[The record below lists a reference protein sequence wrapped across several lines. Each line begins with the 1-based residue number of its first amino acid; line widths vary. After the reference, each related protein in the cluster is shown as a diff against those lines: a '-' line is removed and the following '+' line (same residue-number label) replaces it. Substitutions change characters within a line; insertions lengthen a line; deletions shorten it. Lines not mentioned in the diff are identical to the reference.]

1 MNTTAGKGASSPPPR
16 RRPSARAPGEAD
28 SRERR
33 ARSAK
38 RESAGEIYAPE
49 RGEVFFEEKPQ
60 PFSVSLREILE
71 EYRSDSGPDRYAMA
85 VELEE
90 PPEGEEALGPE
101 TEPAPEI
108 EETLSARA
116 ALHAYWDS
124 KGVPHPPAE
133 EPPRR
138 RESEREPPRRR
149 ESERESPRRRESER
163 ENPRRRQESRPAR
176 PRTPAR
182 EEPASEVEGSWNW
195 MDIVNEFKMG
205 SELESSVFDER
216 PRAAGKRQPMTH
228 RDDLPAQAQ
237 AEEQANIDSADAL
250 PAGIRPLQGRRSES
264 AASAAG
270 HLSFEE
276 IMAEF
281 GAPIAKTAE
290 APRAETPAEAEAA
303 EAPSERRGRRS
314 HMEDEAR
321 ALFAHLDETP
331 AKAESAAPASEE
343 AEVPAIEEAKAPAPR
358 DEDFSIRFPREAME
372 LGKPQAAP
380 AEETKLPAE
389 EAAEEA
395 TKEKRPAGAK
405 ALLSA
410 LPFGKKKAGGK
421 KKAKKAEAPRGDA
434 LDDTAA
440 YPAAYAADEDYESE
454 EEADPNAFPSF
465 GDYLL
470 GLVTGLWLRL
480 RGVAGSESAETMETE
495 EEELGPELKPAAA
508 SRYYG
513 SFVQSLRLRFRIALV
528 LWLILS
534 YISLGLPVTGALRSI
549 QVAAGM
555 CLALQLGIM
564 LLSLDVITGSAIN
577 LARARFGADSLAA
590 LSCVLTSLDA
600 LAVLLDGFGQPHMPL
615 CALSSMSLLGVLCSA
630 LLSARGLRKSLR
642 VPAIGK
648 QAYSV
653 TAESEKGGRT
663 VTLIKSLRPVIGFVR
678 RSEEAP
684 PDETAYNRAS
694 PLLLVLAFLMS
705 LIVVLAKKSAG
716 DFLYVFTA
724 VLAPATPVT
733 ALLCYALPF
742 FVGANRIFPSGAAIA
757 GWSGLCDVG
766 SSNNLIVTDRDLFPE
781 GSVVIDTVRIFAE
794 MAPETII
801 SYAGT
806 MVCASGSDLAPC
818 FAELMEKNGCPMRRV
833 EGFEYLSG
841 GGMKGVIDGSVI
853 LCGGLDL
860 MRLMNVRVPYRLV
873 GKTTVLLAVDGILC
887 GIFNM
892 KYEGQPQ
899 VRKAL
904 VGLIRSNRHPI
915 FAIRDFLV
923 TPEML
928 SDCFDVAT
936 DGYDFPP
943 YVDRFAISEAK
954 PSADSKPAAVVCRE
968 GLGPLVHMADT
979 ARSLYLAVRIN
990 LLLTVLAA
998 VLGVFVAF
1006 VKLLSAGTVSA
1017 GFLLLFLL
1025 LWALP
1030 VLLISAFLRL

>member
-1 MNTTAGKGASSPPPR
+1 MNTKAGKAASSPLPR
-16 RRPSARAPGEAD
+16 RTPSARTPGEAD

-33 ARSAK
+33 ARSVK

-101 TEPAPEI
+101 TEPAPET
-108 EETLSARA
+108 EEPLSARA

-138 RESEREPPRRR
+138 RES
-149 ESERESPRRRESER
+149 
-163 ENPRRRQESRPAR
+163 
-176 PRTPAR
+176 
-182 EEPASEVEGSWNW
+182 
-195 MDIVNEFKMG
+195 
-205 SELESSVFDER
+205 
-216 PRAAGKRQPMTH
+216 AAP
-228 RDDLPAQAQ
+228 
-237 AEEQANIDSADAL
+237 
-250 PAGIRPLQGRRSES
+250 
-264 AASAAG
+264 AAG

-281 GAPIAKTAE
+281 GAPITKAAE
-290 APRAETPAEAEAA
+290 PPKSETPAEPEAA
-303 EAPSERRGRRS
+303 EAPSEHRGRRS
-314 HMEDEAR
+314 HMENEAR
-321 ALFAHLDETP
+321 ALFAHLDEMP
-331 AKAESAAPASEE
+331 DKAESAAPAVEE
-343 AEVPAIEEAKAPAPR
+343 AKAPAAEEAKAPAPQ
-358 DEDFSIRFPREAME
+358 DEDFSIHFPREAME
-372 LGKPQAAP
+372 LGKPQSAP
-380 AEETKLPAE
+380 AEEPEESGLPAE
-389 EAAEEA
+389 EADGEA
-395 TKEKRPAGAK
+395 ANEKKPVGGK

-410 LPFGKKKAGGK
+410 LPFGKKKTGGK
-421 KKAKKAEAPRGDA
+421 KKTKKAEAPRGDA

-470 GLVTGLWLRL
+470 GLVTGLWLRV

-513 SFVQSLRLRFRIALV
+513 SFVQSLRLRFRIGLV

-564 LLSLDVITGSAIN
+564 LLSLDVITGSAVN

-590 LSCVLTSLDA
+590 LSCVLTSIDA

-663 VTLIKSLRPVIGFVR
+663 VTLIKSLRPVSGFVR
-678 RSEEAP
+678 RSEEAA

-694 PLLLVLAFLMS
+694 PLLLILAFLMS
-705 LIVVLAKKSAG
+705 LIIVLAKKSAG

-781 GSVVIDTVRIFAE
+781 GSVDIDSIRIFADVPSE
-794 MAPETII
+794 RII
-801 SYAGT
+801 AYAGT
-806 MVCASGSDLAPC
+806 MITASGAGLGSC
-818 FAELMEKNGCPMRRV
+818 FADLMQRNGCAMRQV
-833 EGFEYLSG
+833 ENFEFLPG
-841 GGMKGVIDGSVI
+841 GGMKATIDGQTV
-853 LCGGLDL
+853 LCGGTEL
-860 MRLMNVRVPYRLV
+860 MRLMNVRIPYRLV
-873 GKTTVLLAVDGILC
+873 TKTSVLLAIDGVLY

-892 KYEGQPQ
+892 KYEANPT

-904 VGLIRSNRHPI
+904 VSLIRSNRHPV
-915 FAIRDFLV
+915 FAVRDFNIN
-923 TPEML
+923 PEML
-928 SDCFDVAT
+928 HDIFDLAT

-943 YVDRFAISEAK
+943 YVERFRLSEPSDNEKDERISAIL
-954 PSADSKPAAVVCRE
+954 CNE
-968 GLGPLVHMADT
+968 GLAPLTSVADIG
-979 ARSLYLAVRIN
+979 RSMFLATNIN
-990 LLLTVLAA
+990 LVLNIFAS
-998 VLGVFVAF
+998 VLGVALVFIR
-1006 VKLLSAGTVSA
+1006 
-1017 GFLLLFLL
+1017 FLTTGANPLASLFLYL
-1025 LWALP
+1025 FFWTLP
-1030 VLLISAFLRL
+1030 VILVSFFVSVKR

>member
-108 EETLSARA
+108 EEPLSARA

-138 RESEREPPRRR
+138 RESAREPPRRR

-163 ENPRRRQESRPAR
+163 ESPRRRQESRPAR
-176 PRTPAR
+176 PRTPVR
-182 EEPASEVEGSWNW
+182 EEPVPEVEGGWNW

-237 AEEQANIDSADAL
+237 AEEQGNINSADAL

-281 GAPIAKTAE
+281 GAPIAKSAE
-290 APRAETPAEAEAA
+290 APRAQTPAEAEAM
-303 EAPSERRGRRS
+303 EAPSEHRGRRS

-321 ALFAHLDETP
+321 ALFAHLDEMP
-331 AKAESAAPASEE
+331 VKAESAAPAIEE
-343 AEVPAIEEAKAPAPR
+343 AKAPAPEEAKAPAPR
-358 DEDFSIRFPREAME
+358 DEDFAIRFPREAME
-372 LGKPQAAP
+372 LGKPQSAP

-389 EAAEEA
+389 EAADA
-395 TKEKRPAGAK
+395 APKEKRPAGAK

-781 GSVVIDTVRIFAE
+781 GSVDIDSIRIFADVPSE
-794 MAPETII
+794 RII
-801 SYAGT
+801 AYAGT
-806 MVCASGSDLAPC
+806 MITASGAGLGSC
-818 FAELMEKNGCPMRRV
+818 FADLMQRNGCAMRQV
-833 EGFEYLSG
+833 ENFEFLPG
-841 GGMKGVIDGSVI
+841 GGMKATIDGQTV
-853 LCGGLDL
+853 LCGGTEL
-860 MRLMNVRVPYRLV
+860 MRLMNVRIPYRLV
-873 GKTTVLLAVDGILC
+873 TKTSVLLAIDGVLY

-892 KYEGQPQ
+892 KYEANPT

-904 VGLIRSNRHPI
+904 IGLIRSNRHPV
-915 FAIRDFLV
+915 FAVRDFNIN
-923 TPEML
+923 PEML
-928 SDCFDVAT
+928 HDIFDLAT

-943 YVDRFAISEAK
+943 YVERFAISE
-954 PSADSKPAAVVCRE
+954 PQSKEPRKIAAVLCRE

-979 ARSLYLAVRIN
+979 GRSLYIAIRIN
-990 LLLTVLAA
+990 LMISLLAA
-998 VLGVFVAF
+998 VVGVFMVF
-1006 VKLLSAGTVSA
+1006 IQFLTAGSVGLGA
-1017 GFLLLFLL
+1017 LFFYGLFWL
-1025 LWALP
+1025 IP
-1030 VLLISAFLRL
+1030 LLIVSVILRF

>member
-1 MNTTAGKGASSPPPR
+1 MNTKAGKAASSPLPR
-16 RRPSARAPGEAD
+16 RTPSARTPGEAD

-33 ARSAK
+33 ARSVK

-101 TEPAPEI
+101 TEPAPET
-108 EETLSARA
+108 EEPLSARA

-138 RESEREPPRRR
+138 RES
-149 ESERESPRRRESER
+149 
-163 ENPRRRQESRPAR
+163 
-176 PRTPAR
+176 
-182 EEPASEVEGSWNW
+182 
-195 MDIVNEFKMG
+195 
-205 SELESSVFDER
+205 
-216 PRAAGKRQPMTH
+216 AAP
-228 RDDLPAQAQ
+228 
-237 AEEQANIDSADAL
+237 
-250 PAGIRPLQGRRSES
+250 
-264 AASAAG
+264 AAG

-281 GAPIAKTAE
+281 GAPITKAAE
-290 APRAETPAEAEAA
+290 PPKSETPAEPEAA
-303 EAPSERRGRRS
+303 EAPSEHRGRRS

-321 ALFAHLDETP
+321 ALFAHLDEMP
-331 AKAESAAPASEE
+331 DKAESAAPAVEE
-343 AEVPAIEEAKAPAPR
+343 AKAPAAEEAKAPAPQ
-358 DEDFSIRFPREAME
+358 DEDFSIHFPREAME
-372 LGKPQAAP
+372 LGKPQSAP
-380 AEETKLPAE
+380 AEEPEESGLPAE
-389 EAAEEA
+389 EADGEA
-395 TKEKRPAGAK
+395 ANEKKPVGGK

-410 LPFGKKKAGGK
+410 LPFGKKKTGGK
-421 KKAKKAEAPRGDA
+421 KKAKKAEASRGDA

-470 GLVTGLWLRL
+470 GLVTGLWLRV

-513 SFVQSLRLRFRIALV
+513 SFVQSLRLRFRIGLV

-564 LLSLDVITGSAIN
+564 LLSLDVITGSAVN

-590 LSCVLTSLDA
+590 LSCVLTSIDA

-663 VTLIKSLRPVIGFVR
+663 VTLIKSLRPVSGFVR
-678 RSEEAP
+678 RSEEAA

-694 PLLLVLAFLMS
+694 PLLLILAFLMS
-705 LIVVLAKKSAG
+705 LIIVLAKKSAG

-781 GSVVIDTVRIFAE
+781 GSVDIDSIRIFADVPSE
-794 MAPETII
+794 RII
-801 SYAGT
+801 AYAGT
-806 MVCASGSDLAPC
+806 MITASGAGLGSC
-818 FAELMEKNGCPMRRV
+818 FADLMQRNGCAMRQV
-833 EGFEYLSG
+833 ENFEFLPG
-841 GGMKGVIDGSVI
+841 GGMKATIDGQTV
-853 LCGGLDL
+853 LCGGTEL
-860 MRLMNVRVPYRLV
+860 MRLMNVRIPYRLV
-873 GKTTVLLAVDGILC
+873 TKTSVLLAIDGVLY

-892 KYEGQPQ
+892 KYEANPT

-904 VGLIRSNRHPI
+904 ISLIRSNRHPV
-915 FAIRDFLV
+915 FAVRDFNIN
-923 TPEML
+923 PEML
-928 SDCFDVAT
+928 HDIFDLAT

-943 YVDRFAISEAK
+943 YVERFAISE
-954 PSADSKPAAVVCRE
+954 PQSKEPRKIAAVLCRE

-979 ARSLYLAVRIN
+979 GRSLYIAIRIN
-990 LLLTVLAA
+990 LMISLLAA
-998 VLGVFVAF
+998 VVGVFMVFIQFLA
-1006 VKLLSAGTVSA
+1006 AGSVGLGA
-1017 GFLLLFLL
+1017 LFFYGLFWL
-1025 LWALP
+1025 IP
-1030 VLLISAFLRL
+1030 LLIVSVILRF

>member
-1 MNTTAGKGASSPPPR
+1 MNTKAGKDASSPPPR
-16 RRPSARAPGEAD
+16 RTPSARAPGEAD

-101 TEPAPEI
+101 TEPAPET
-108 EETLSARA
+108 EEPLSARA

-124 KGVPHPPAE
+124 KGVPHPPVE
-133 EPPRR
+133 
-138 RESEREPPRRR
+138 EPPRRR
-149 ESERESPRRRESER
+149 ESERESPRRR
-163 ENPRRRQESRPAR
+163 QEARPVR
-176 PRTPAR
+176 PRTPVR
-182 EEPASEVEGSWNW
+182 EEPAPVAEGSWDW

-205 SELESSVFDER
+205 SDMEHSVFDER

-237 AEEQANIDSADAL
+237 TEEQANIDSADAL

-264 AASAAG
+264 AAPAAG

-281 GAPIAKTAE
+281 GAPITKPAE
-290 APRAETPAEAEAA
+290 APRAETPAAPEAA
-303 EAPSERRGRRS
+303 ETPREHRGRRS

-331 AKAESAAPASEE
+331 AKAESAAPPIEE
-343 AEVPAIEEAKAPAPR
+343 AKAPAPEEAKAPAPR
-358 DEDFSIRFPREAME
+358 DEDFSIHFPREAME

-380 AEETKLPAE
+380 ADEPEEAEPPREETAD
-389 EAAEEA
+389 EAP
-395 TKEKRPAGAK
+395 KKKSPAGAK

-663 VTLIKSLRPVIGFVR
+663 VTLIKSLRPVSGFVR

-705 LIVVLAKKSAG
+705 MIVVLAKKSAG

-781 GSVVIDTVRIFAE
+781 GSVDIDSIRIFADVPSE
-794 MAPETII
+794 RII
-801 SYAGT
+801 AYAGT
-806 MVCASGSDLAPC
+806 MITASGAGLGSC
-818 FAELMEKNGCPMRRV
+818 FADLMQRNGCVMRQV
-833 EGFEYLSG
+833 ENFEFLPG
-841 GGMKGVIDGSVI
+841 GGMKATIDGQTV
-853 LCGGLDL
+853 LCGGTEL
-860 MRLMNVRVPYRLV
+860 MRLMNVRIPYRLV
-873 GKTTVLLAVDGILC
+873 TKTSVLLAIDGVLY

-892 KYEGQPQ
+892 KYEANPT

-904 VGLIRSNRHPI
+904 VGLIRSNRHPV
-915 FAIRDFLV
+915 FAVRDFNIN
-923 TPEML
+923 PEML
-928 SDCFDVAT
+928 HDIFDLAT

-943 YVDRFAISEAK
+943 YVERFAISE
-954 PSADSKPAAVVCRE
+954 PQSKEPRKIAAVLCRE

-979 ARSLYLAVRIN
+979 GRSLYIAIRIN
-990 LLLTVLAA
+990 LMISLLAA
-998 VLGVFVAF
+998 VVGVFMVF
-1006 VKLLSAGTVSA
+1006 IQFLTAGSVGLGA
-1017 GFLLLFLL
+1017 LFFYGLFWL
-1025 LWALP
+1025 IP
-1030 VLLISAFLRL
+1030 LLIVSVILRF

>member
-1 MNTTAGKGASSPPPR
+1 MNTKAGKAASSPLPR
-16 RRPSARAPGEAD
+16 RTPSARTPGEAD

-33 ARSAK
+33 ARSVK

-101 TEPAPEI
+101 TEPAPET
-108 EETLSARA
+108 EEPLSARA

-138 RESEREPPRRR
+138 RESERE
-149 ESERESPRRRESER
+149 S
-163 ENPRRRQESRPAR
+163 PRRRQEARPTR

-182 EEPASEVEGSWNW
+182 EEPAPEVEGGWNW

-237 AEEQANIDSADAL
+237 TEEQANIDSADAL

-264 AASAAG
+264 AAPAAG

-281 GAPIAKTAE
+281 GAPITKAAE
-290 APRAETPAEAEAA
+290 PPKSETPAEPEAA
-303 EAPSERRGRRS
+303 EAPSEHRGRRS
-314 HMEDEAR
+314 HMENEAR
-321 ALFAHLDETP
+321 ALFAHLDEMP
-331 AKAESAAPASEE
+331 DKAESAAPAVEE
-343 AEVPAIEEAKAPAPR
+343 AKAPAAEEAKAPAPQ
-358 DEDFSIRFPREAME
+358 DEDFSIHFPREAME
-372 LGKPQAAP
+372 LGKPQSAP
-380 AEETKLPAE
+380 AEEPEESGLPAE
-389 EAAEEA
+389 EADGEA
-395 TKEKRPAGAK
+395 AKEKKPAGGK

-410 LPFGKKKAGGK
+410 LPFGKKKTGGK
-421 KKAKKAEAPRGDA
+421 KKAKKAEASRGDA

-470 GLVTGLWLRL
+470 GLVTGLWLRV

-513 SFVQSLRLRFRIALV
+513 SFVQSLRLRFRIGLV

-564 LLSLDVITGSAIN
+564 LLSLDVITGSAVN

-590 LSCVLTSLDA
+590 LSCVLTSIDA

-663 VTLIKSLRPVIGFVR
+663 VTLIKSLRPVSGFVR
-678 RSEEAP
+678 RSEEAA

-694 PLLLVLAFLMS
+694 PLLLILAFLMS
-705 LIVVLAKKSAG
+705 LIIVLAKKSAG

-781 GSVVIDTVRIFAE
+781 GSVDIDSIRIFADVPSE
-794 MAPETII
+794 RII
-801 SYAGT
+801 AYAGT
-806 MVCASGSDLAPC
+806 MITASGAGLGSC
-818 FAELMEKNGCPMRRV
+818 FADLMQRNGCAMRQV
-833 EGFEYLSG
+833 ENFEFLPG
-841 GGMKGVIDGSVI
+841 GGMKATIDGQTV
-853 LCGGLDL
+853 LCGGTEL
-860 MRLMNVRVPYRLV
+860 MRLMNVRIPYRLV
-873 GKTTVLLAVDGILC
+873 TKTSVLLAIDGVLY

-892 KYEGQPQ
+892 KYEANPT

-904 VGLIRSNRHPI
+904 VSLIRSNRHPV
-915 FAIRDFLV
+915 FAVRDFNIN
-923 TPEML
+923 PEML
-928 SDCFDVAT
+928 HDIFDLAT

-943 YVDRFAISEAK
+943 YVERFAISE
-954 PSADSKPAAVVCRE
+954 PQSKEPRKIAAVLCRE

-979 ARSLYLAVRIN
+979 GRSLYIAIRIN
-990 LLLTVLAA
+990 LMISLLAA
-998 VLGVFVAF
+998 VVGVFMVFIQFLA
-1006 VKLLSAGTVSA
+1006 AGSVGLGA
-1017 GFLLLFLL
+1017 LFFYGLFWL
-1025 LWALP
+1025 IP
-1030 VLLISAFLRL
+1030 LLIVSVILRF

>member
-1 MNTTAGKGASSPPPR
+1 MNTKAGKDASSHPR
-16 RRPSARAPGEAD
+16 RRTPSARAPGEDD
-28 SRERR
+28 SRELR
-33 ARSAK
+33 ARSVK
-38 RESAGEIYAPE
+38 READKEIYTPE

-90 PPEGEEALGPE
+90 PPEDEEALGPE

-108 EETLSARA
+108 EEPLSARA

-138 RESEREPPRRR
+138 RESERESPRRR
-149 ESERESPRRRESER
+149 ESERESPRRRPEA
-163 ENPRRRQESRPAR
+163 RPAR
-176 PRTPAR
+176 PRTPVR
-182 EEPASEVEGSWNW
+182 EEPAPEVEGNWNW
-195 MDIVNEFKMG
+195 MDIINEFKMG
-205 SELESSVFDER
+205 SDMESSVFDER
-216 PRAAGKRQPMTH
+216 PRAAGKRQSMTH
-228 RDDLPAQAQ
+228 RDDLSAQAQ
-237 AEEQANIDSADAL
+237 TEEQANIDSADAL

-264 AASAAG
+264 AAPAAG

-281 GAPIAKTAE
+281 GAPIAKAAE
-290 APRAETPAEAEAA
+290 APKAETPAEPEAA
-303 EAPSERRGRRS
+303 EAPTGHRGRRS

-331 AKAESAAPASEE
+331 VKAESAAPASEE
-343 AEVPAIEEAKAPAPR
+343 LTAPAAEKAKAPAPR
-358 DEDFSIRFPREAME
+358 DEDFSINFPREAME

-380 AEETKLPAE
+380 VDEPQEAELPREENAD
-389 EAAEEA
+389 EAA
-395 TKEKRPAGAK
+395 KEKSSAGPK

-421 KKAKKAEAPRGDA
+421 KKAKKAVAPRGDA

-480 RGVAGSESAETMETE
+480 RGVGSSENAETMETE
-495 EEELGPELKPAAA
+495 EEELGPELKPVAA

-513 SFVQSLRLRFRIALV
+513 SFVQSLRLRLRIALV

-663 VTLIKSLRPVIGFVR
+663 VTLIKSLRPVSGFVR

-694 PLLLVLAFLMS
+694 PLLLLLAFLMS
-705 LIVVLAKKSAG
+705 LIIVLAKKSAG

-781 GSVVIDTVRIFAE
+781 GSVDIDSIRIFADVPSE
-794 MAPETII
+794 RII
-801 SYAGT
+801 AYAGT
-806 MVCASGSDLAPC
+806 MITASGAGLGSC
-818 FAELMEKNGCPMRRV
+818 FADLMQRNGCAMRQV
-833 EGFEYLSG
+833 ENFEFLPG
-841 GGMKGVIDGSVI
+841 GGMKATIDGQTV
-853 LCGGLDL
+853 LCGGTEL
-860 MRLMNVRVPYRLV
+860 MRLMNVRIPYRLV
-873 GKTTVLLAVDGILC
+873 TKTSVLLAIDGVLY

-892 KYEGQPQ
+892 KYEANPT

-904 VGLIRSNRHPI
+904 IGLIRSNRHPV
-915 FAIRDFLV
+915 FAVRDFNIN
-923 TPEML
+923 PEML
-928 SDCFDVAT
+928 HDIFDLAT

-943 YVDRFAISEAK
+943 YVERFAISE
-954 PSADSKPAAVVCRE
+954 PQSKEPRKIAAVLCRE

-979 ARSLYLAVRIN
+979 GRSLYIAIRIN
-990 LLLTVLAA
+990 LMISLLAA
-998 VLGVFVAF
+998 VVGVFMVFIQFLA
-1006 VKLLSAGTVSA
+1006 AGSVGLGA
-1017 GFLLLFLL
+1017 LFFYGLFWL
-1025 LWALP
+1025 IP
-1030 VLLISAFLRL
+1030 LLIVSVILRF